1 MIDIIDKK
9 EIFMENR
16 NLKLLMDETDFAV
29 AKKLLTF
36 PDPPLLNISQ
46 WRSALHVASQK
57 SILGELTEVS
67 IWNH

>member
-29 AKKLLTF
+29 AKSF
-36 PDPPLLNISQ
+36 
-46 WRSALHVASQK
+46 
-57 SILGELTEVS
+57 
-67 IWNH
+67 